1 MEYWNDRIT
10 EESWEKLIL
19 LKTKVE
25 FVLIGGWASYL
36 YTKLMKSRDIDI
48 IVDYDAL
55 EKINT
60 LYGLIKNDR
69 LKKYEIKVGRVDVDI
84 YVPYFSKLPIPPE
97 DLLKRFTVNL
107 AGFRTVTPEAL
118 LILKMGAYADRRD
131 SVKGHKDAVDIL
143 GLLLFSGINVEDF
156 KKILLEYDLK
166 SYVNMLLSLLNSTD
180 QRTLRYLNLNQNIFA
195 KLKRK
200 YAKDL
205 I

>member
-36 YTKLMKSRDIDI
+36 YTKLMKSRGIDI

-60 LYGLIKNDR
+60 LYGLIKNER

-84 YVPYFSKLPIPPE
+84 YVPFFSKLPMPPE

-118 LILKMGAYADRRD
+118 LILKMGAYADRQD
-131 SVKGHKDAVDIL
+131 SVKGYKDAVDIL
-143 GLLLFSGINVEDF
+143 GLLLFSGLNIEDF
-156 KKILLEYDLK
+156 KKILLEYGLK

-180 QRTLRYLNLNQNIFA
+180 QRTLRYLNLNQNIFT